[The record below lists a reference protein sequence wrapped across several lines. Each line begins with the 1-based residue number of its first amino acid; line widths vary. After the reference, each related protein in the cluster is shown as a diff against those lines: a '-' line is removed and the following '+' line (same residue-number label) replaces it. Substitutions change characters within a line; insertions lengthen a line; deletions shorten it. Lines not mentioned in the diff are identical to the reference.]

1 MVSRTMRLYIICN
14 TGKLMRPIAYTI
26 SISMVL
32 ISIFFS
38 WSEKAVTAEV
48 WALLLLTPLPI
59 ALALSIEKNQSKQD
73 SGTKIIW
80 EDEEEIDMNNQIGD
94 PEEAGFDVPVL

>member
-1 MVSRTMRLYIICN
+1 
-14 TGKLMRPIAYTI
+14 
-26 SISMVL
+26 MVL

>member
-1 MVSRTMRLYIICN
+1 MSRTMRLYITCII
-14 TGKLMRPIAYTI
+14 GESMRAVAYTT

-38 WSEKAVTAEV
+38 WSEKAVTSEV

-59 ALALSIEKNQSKQD
+59 ALALSIENNQSKQD
-73 SGTKIIW
+73 AATEIIW
-80 EDEEEIDMNNQIGD
+80 EDEDEFDLNNHIGD
-94 PEEAGFDVPVL
+94 PEEAGFDVPIL

>member
-1 MVSRTMRLYIICN
+1 
-14 TGKLMRPIAYTI
+14 
-26 SISMVL
+26 MVL

-80 EDEEEIDMNNQIGD
+80 EDEEEIDMNNHIGD